1 MNYVWSLTSKENCFF
16 LTFFLHYLEPGSTF
30 FSWYYIKTYQYYFC
44 LKASI
49 LSVVAEARKEIDYLT
64 EVQKSSNIREQGL
77 VSEIECKNVE
87 SLSLKNMIETLKL
100 SMTKSVEDQV
110 ENMEKI
116 TRTWDSIFVYS
127 SASNIGL

>member
-1 MNYVWSLTSKENCFF
+1 
-16 LTFFLHYLEPGSTF
+16 
-30 FSWYYIKTYQYYFC
+30 
-44 LKASI
+44 
-49 LSVVAEARKEIDYLT
+49 VAEARKEIDYLT

-87 SLSLKNMIETLKL
+87 ILSLKNMIETLKL

-116 TRTWDSIFVYS
+116 TRT
-127 SASNIGL
+127 

>member
-1 MNYVWSLTSKENCFF
+1 
-16 LTFFLHYLEPGSTF
+16 
-30 FSWYYIKTYQYYFC
+30 

-116 TRTWDSIFVYS
+116 TRT
-127 SASNIGL
+127 